1 MLKAG
6 EIEAY
11 NAKIARSTIERLFT
25 TEKVIDLAMRPE
37 QRGGSV
43 DQLRIWVLAEDKSS
57 RRRIVELKQYAK
69 PAIANY
75 QPQPLVHEWLS
86 DVRRAFWPGLD
97 GSAYDLVEL
106 AGAGLFWIREK
117 HVSLIDLPYSSK
129 KSSDIAFLEALA
141 IYDANVLGLAHGRQA
156 QAAPY
161 RAIVERDTEAF
172 HDATEAVAKAYLE
185 VARESFHDK

>member
-1 MLKAG
+1 M
-6 EIEAY
+6 
-11 NAKIARSTIERLFT
+11 
-25 TEKVIDLAMRPE
+25 D
-37 QRGGSV
+37 
-43 DQLRIWVLAEDKSS
+43 S
-57 RRRIVELKQYAK
+57 R
-69 PAIANY
+69 
-75 QPQPLVHEWLS
+75 
-86 DVRRAFWPGLD
+86 
-97 GSAYDLVEL
+97 
-106 AGAGLFWIREK
+106 K

-156 QAAPY
+156 QGAPY